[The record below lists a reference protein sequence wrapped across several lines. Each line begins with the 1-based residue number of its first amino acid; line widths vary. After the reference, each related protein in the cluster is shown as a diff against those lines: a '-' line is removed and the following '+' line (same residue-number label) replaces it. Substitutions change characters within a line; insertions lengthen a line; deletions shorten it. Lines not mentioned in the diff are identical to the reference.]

1 MDRKKK
7 KCSFGKNRMGA
18 IQSRIESTSSNSTTI
33 GEMLADSTFDLHL
46 LSNKDSKVWV
56 RDIRRQVGLCP
67 YWLNRDPCWSVRS
80 RLVVP
85 FSFCFRLSLE
95 ATGTL
100 IPFFLLLF
108 IKLQPPLFLSLSSVS
123 FARLLAN
130 SQVDS
135 PTKADCSFSCFF
147 LPAGVS
153 RSGIEDRLA
162 PTRLAIRRRCLWI
175 WRANRPA
182 TGLAS
187 VRRPAVSYCPDGKR
201 RTLRQT
207 QRQEQ
212 TTTKNTLVFSTWSS
226 ILDEK

>member
-108 IKLQPPLFLSLSSVS
+108 IKLQPPLFLFRIVCPVAGQQSSGLSNEG
-123 FARLLAN
+123 RL
-130 SQVDS
+130 
-135 PTKADCSFSCFF
+135 FF
-147 LPAGVS
+147 FFFFTG
-153 RSGIEDRLA
+153 
-162 PTRLAIRRRCLWI
+162 RR
-175 WRANRPA
+175 
-182 TGLAS
+182 
-187 VRRPAVSYCPDGKR
+187 
-201 RTLRQT
+201 
-207 QRQEQ
+207 
-212 TTTKNTLVFSTWSS
+212 
-226 ILDEK
+226 